1 MDRANFKKWYKS
13 GEMCGNIVKS
23 DLFNCA
29 GYFWINLTSKQLD
42 AMYKLMKAQGAVETE
57 EGISLEN
64 GIRINK
70 RYV

>member
-42 AMYKLMKAQGAVETE
+42 AMYKLMKAQ
-57 EGISLEN
+57 
-64 GIRINK
+64 
-70 RYV
+70 